1 MPTLKVSPSKINLG
15 GKVNIQLTADDGE
28 TLGGTYTIS
37 IKNDSATLDM
47 ELDTV
52 SLDNT
57 ARSFDGS
64 FDTTGHQLGKYTIGV
79 KEGANEIQRHEFDVV
94 EPLVHVSL
102 KSEATPYTKDQ
113 IVWMAIRGGAKS
125 ASYSGFNTFVENLFS
140 DTYTAFGNKAIENSF
155 KYSHIQPSD
164 YGWQNTYPFI
174 KAAATLY
181 MERAKIKDAITTEL
195 VGDEKRRIGDGG
207 INESQLKNDLVD
219 YLGSTVPTELS
230 SLPYL
235 QRVIQRVSS
244 ELLKS
249 INESTGVG
257 NSRITGDFT
266 CEYLR
271 QRLQRPPM
279 YDLIWSYW
287 MSLAGLTETM
297 NAVVD
302 CYRRKSNE
310 RTALLSDVRFDL
322 LRPIGNLLSG
332 YARDTEIPITH
343 EEYLVELQA
352 QYGLMLPEHAELD
365 IQGMQSDTSFLG
377 ALHNVIGGSGKL
389 LRDRLN
395 KTLDVDT
402 HSLGRIL
409 GNMNVR
415 LAMGAHNQ
423 LWEVT
428 RRIRRDM
435 LVQQW
440 ILSRPEVT
448 EFLRVP
454 AMVDMREGWMS
465 ALAAYRDRKNQQSRS
480 ASRSGNY
487 GSVSGNSSQSALVV
501 QQFHRLACKSEIM
514 VLGARW
520 GGWSNEDMVGKSAE
534 GWLNEVQHDIK
545 DYISDYREVTRLV
558 NLDVETADPQALA
571 LREMQPLQFLGSQA
585 GGTAARQLMTRA
597 APQLTSQPQVKLLQR
612 RMANRQ
618 ERSGVLKRLPVFK
631 ITD

>member
-1 MPTLKVSPSKINLG
+1 MPTLKVSPSKIS
-15 GKVNIQLTADDGE
+15 A
-28 TLGGTYTIS
+28 GGTVLINLVEPTE
-37 IKNDSATLDM
+37 N
-47 ELDTV
+47 
-52 SLDNT
+52 
-57 ARSFDGS
+57 
-64 FDTTGHQLGKYTIGV
+64 QKYTIRV
-79 KEGANEIQRHEFDVV
+79 VNDAIDLNATLFDGARGSDTHLIEEPFNTAGYPIGDYNVVV
-94 EPLVHVSL
+94 EGNDLNDNIAFSIIEGSTKVTL
-102 KSEATPYTKDQ
+102 KSETTPYTKDQ
-113 IVWMAIRGGAKS
+113 IIWVAIRKGAKN
-125 ASYSGFNTFVENLFS
+125 ASYVGFEDFVR
-140 DTYTAFGNKAIENSF
+140 NKLCAAPNANIPIINATLSPIREGANS
-155 KYSHIQPSD
+155 YA
-164 YGWQNTYPFI
+164 WQHTYPFI

-181 MERAKIKDAITTEL
+181 LEQSKLEDAFDQPFVSEEMRRLGDPNITTGQL
-195 VGDEKRRIGDGG
+195 MLDLKDHLQQIVGSDG
-207 INESQLKNDLVD
+207 L
-219 YLGSTVPTELS
+219 T
-230 SLPYL
+230 LPYL
-235 QRVIQRVSS
+235 NGVIERVVSNLVNITAS
-244 ELLKS
+244 SRTNCPTWSFIKHRL
-249 INESTGVG
+249 ES
-257 NSRITGDFT
+257 
-266 CEYLR
+266 
-271 QRLQRPPM
+271 PPM
-279 YDLIWSYW
+279 YDLIWNYW

-352 QYGLMLPEHAELD
+352 QYGLVLPEHAGLD
-365 IQGMQSDTSFLG
+365 IQPTQTDTSFLG

-395 KTLDVDT
+395 KTLSIDT
-402 HSLGRIL
+402 HSLGRTL

-454 AMVDMREGWMS
+454 AMVDMKEGWMS
-465 ALAAYRDRKNQQSRS
+465 ALAAYRDRKNQQSWS
-480 ASRSGNY
+480 TARSGNY
-487 GSVSGNSSQSALVV
+487 GNVSGNSSQSALVV

-520 GGWSNEDMVGKSAE
+520 GGWSDEDLVGKSAE

-585 GGTAARQLMTRA
+585 GGNAARQLMNRA